1 MKAKARTSFGTKVW
15 EFPKDSS
22 IKIREIINRARGEDF
37 GLSYQVI
44 IPTRITGRQRVR
56 KQFAELGLAKEF
68 AKSQFKGKEEFGSQF
83 FELDGK
89 KMREAQLAMAELPPG
104 HSLLDAVREYTKQL
118 KKDKRNP
125 IAVDE
130 AVSTYVKTLKKLNKR
145 ARTIEDLRY
154 RLNLFGSTF
163 GKWKIDTIRQEDIEE
178 WLESHSRLSPRS
190 LKNFRDSVK
199 TFLNWAKEKNYIS
212 DNPAT
217 KVKVPVIDW
226 KPPVILT
233 VEESKKLFQTAEEN
247 ENHRSL
253 IPFLVLASFAGLRTA
268 EINRL
273 DWTSVNIKRKQV
285 TIGVDQAKKRRLRTV
300 DLLPNAI
307 AWLKTCSNRQGS
319 VTPKNFYHRL
329 AKLRADAGFLH
340 WKGEKANALRHSFG
354 SYDLALH
361 EDAAKT
367 ALKLGHK
374 MTDEDQLFDHYRSVV
389 DRAQAKAYFKIQP
402 KIKNDR

>member
-1 MKAKARTSFGTKVW
+1 MKAKTRTAFGTKVL

-56 KQFAELGLAKEF
+56 KQFAELGSAKEF

-118 KKDKRNP
+118 KRDKRNP
-125 IAVDE
+125 ISVDE

-145 ARTIEDLRY
+145 ERTIEDLRY

-190 LKNFRDSVK
+190 LKNFRNSVSS
-199 TFLNWAKEKNYIS
+199 FFGWAKKQKYIS
-212 DNPAT
+212 ENPAQE
-217 KVKVPVIDW
+217 VEVPQIDW

-233 VEESKKLFQTAEEN
+233 VEESKKLFQTAEDDER
-247 ENHRSL
+247 HRAL
-253 IPFLVLASFAGLRTA
+253 IPFLVLAAFAGLRTA
-268 EINRL
+268 EISRL
-273 DWTSVNIKRKQV
+273 DWSSVNIKRKQV

-300 DLLPNAI
+300 DLLPNAV
-307 AWLKTCSNRQGS
+307 AWLKKCPNREGG
-319 VTPKNFYHRL
+319 VTPRNFYHRL
-329 AKLRADAGFLH
+329 AKLRTDAGFQH

-354 SYDLALH
+354 SYDFALH
-361 EDAAKT
+361 QDAGKT
-367 ALKLGHK
+367 ASKLGHK
-374 MTDEDQLFDHYRSVV
+374 ADDSQLFDHYRSLV
-389 DRAQAKAYFKIQP
+389 DRSQARAYFKIQP
-402 KIKNDR
+402 SKV